1 MPPARYRCNSCNV
14 AFVGHNPVASFMPY
28 CPNETPW
35 SPFSTSAAEHNVQ
48 LLSLATPDPLPVP
61 VVVVPTPAPAPTPT
75 PSAAP
80 SPWASA
86 ASRVGSKPPTAS
98 PAAARPPAA
107 SAPAAAAAAPAHGLP
122 AGQAGIDAQLI
133 EKRIATQ
140 NWESGA
146 GFGPSLQVTTPLK
159 WTDAGCRALY
169 LYLKNKYDDQRI
181 PNTRLYFYFG
191 AIGNFGKAGF
201 RITAHT
207 KQRAQVAKAK
217 TGTVLHI
224 EN

>member
-1 MPPARYRCNSCNV
+1 MP
-14 AFVGHNPVASFMPY
+14 
-28 CPNETPW
+28 
-35 SPFSTSAAEHNVQ
+35 
-48 LLSLATPDPLPVP
+48 
-61 VVVVPTPAPAPTPT
+61 VVVPTPAPTPAPVPAAWG
-75 PSAAP
+75 SAA
-80 SPWASA
+80 A
-86 ASRVGSKPPTAS
+86 RVGSKPAVAP
-98 PAAARPPAA
+98 PPAVPKPVAA
-107 SAPAAAAAAPAHGLP
+107 SSSVAAAPAHGLP

>member
-14 AFVGHNPVASFMPY
+14 QFVGHDPVATFMPY

-35 SPFSTSAAEHNVQ
+35 SPFNANAADHNVQ
-48 LLSLATPDPLPVP
+48 LLSLSTPDPVP
-61 VVVVPTPAPAPTPT
+61 VVVPTPAPTPAPVPAAWG
-75 PSAAP
+75 SAA
-80 SPWASA
+80 A
-86 ASRVGSKPPTAS
+86 RVGSKPAVAP
-98 PAAARPPAA
+98 PPAVPKPVAA
-107 SAPAAAAAAPAHGLP
+107 SSSVAAAPAHGLP